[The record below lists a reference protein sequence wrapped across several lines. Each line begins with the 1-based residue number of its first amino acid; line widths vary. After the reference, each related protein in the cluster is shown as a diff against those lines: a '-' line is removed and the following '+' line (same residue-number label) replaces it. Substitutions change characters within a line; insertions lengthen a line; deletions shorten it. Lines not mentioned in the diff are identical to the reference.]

1 MSDTSLGLDENIE
14 GALCYLFGWLT
25 GIIFF
30 VLEKDN
36 RFVKFHAMQSIVV
49 FLVLTVL
56 WMIVGGIMGAV
67 GTAMMF
73 ATPNAAAGL
82 LGLLSLVSMLIGL
95 AMFLLWLF
103 LMYKAYSGEMYK
115 IPKIG
120 DWVESKI

>member
-25 GIIFF
+25 GIIFL

-56 WMIVGGIMGAV
+56 WMIVGAITM
-67 GTAMMF
+67 AMMIG
-73 ATPNAAAGL
+73 ASVMGSGIIA
-82 LGLLSLVSMLIGL
+82 GLLSLFSMLISL
-95 AMFLLWLF
+95 AMFVLWLF

>member
-1 MSDTSLGLDENIE
+1 MAETSLGLDENIE

-49 FLVLTVL
+49 FLAL
-56 WMIVGGIMGAV
+56 MILGWIIGAIA
-67 GTAMMF
+67 TAMFF
-73 ATPNAAAGL
+73 AAPYNAGAFGIATL
-82 LGLLSLVSMLIGL
+82 ISLIST
-95 AMFLLWLF
+95 LLWLVMF
-103 LMYKAYSGEMYK
+103 VLWLLLMYKAYSGEMYK
-115 IPKIG
+115 LPKIG